1 MSIICSICGGTDVK
15 CAAVIDPNTKR
26 FLEFGHEAFLD
37 GECSQCGNVA
47 LTDPDEVKTDMDRLW
62 AEYMA
67 QHHTAPNYARCDIV
81 RHGDYDGCEGACIR
95 IGGPENAVE
104 KHRIVA
110 VCRDLEELKSLAMP
124 DPVREFTVVEC
135 QRFEFHEVLENK
147 TYNIDVDGQTVPVT
161 TKEVLDFYPVEYG
174 LKEADIERYAAAY
187 TAHIKAYREC
197 DRWLDPALIHRLLD
211 EEHLMKPRESDSFRL
226 RLHFDWFATL
236 RREDERL
243 YAPFKYTVK
252 AYCLDSIQ
260 TFERRYTG
268 LEEALLHCL
277 NGFNEN
283 ANVPDRYKSIE
294 EYLSKHS

>member
-1 MSIICSICGGTDVK
+1 MSIVCSICGGTDVK

-26 FLEFGHEAFLD
+26 FIEFGHGAFLD

-47 LTDPDEVKTDMDRLW
+47 LTDPDEVKSDMDRLW

-67 QHHTAPNYARCDIV
+67 QHHTAPNYARGDIV

-110 VCRDLEELKSLAMP
+110 VCRDLEELKALTEP
-124 DPVREFTVVEC
+124 DPEREFTVVEC
-135 QRFEFHEVLENK
+135 QLFEFHEVQENK
-147 TYNIDVDGQTVPVT
+147 TYNIEVDGRTVSVT
-161 TKEVLDFYPVEYG
+161 TKEVLDFYPAEYG
-174 LKEADIERYAAAY
+174 LKETDIEQYAVAY
-187 TAHIKAYREC
+187 TARIKAYREC
-197 DRWLDPALIHRLLD
+197 DRWLDPLLIHRLLD

-226 RLHFDWFATL
+226 QLHFDWFATL
-236 RREDERL
+236 QREDERL
-243 YAPFKYTVK
+243 CSPFKYAVK
-252 AYCLDSIQ
+252 AYCLDNIQ
-260 TFERRYTG
+260 TFERRYVS

-283 ANVPDRYKSIE
+283 ESVPNRYKSID
-294 EYLSKHS
+294 EYLSKHF